1 MRMYRIVHK
10 RGYCAVVDSDG
21 RFILSADNE
30 AEAWR
35 ELESMEHE
43 WELD

>member
-1 MRMYRIVHK
+1 MYYKTVHK
-10 RGYCAVVDSDG
+10 HGYWEVRDKDDKFVCSGDTEM
-21 RFILSADNE
+21 E
-30 AEAWR
+30 ALR